1 MRACLR
7 PGTELVRLEP
17 YRLAREERDL
27 KLDLPLDSFPRLL
40 DLVVSADGPV
50 AIRAHFGRDAEG
62 RCRVTG
68 TLAVTLR
75 LRCGNCL
82 EVEPVSLELPLD
94 MCIVKDPER
103 ARTLIGE
110 VDPLILEEP
119 EATPAELFEDDLIM
133 GLPERPC
140 QGRVDCPHRPDPA
153 LAEAVQIEEAEPA
166 RRENPFAVLAGLK
179 KDDGD

>member
-1 MRACLR
+1 M
-7 PGTELVRLEP
+7 RLEP

-27 KLDLPLDSFPRLL
+27 KLDLPLDSFPRLR
-40 DLVVSADGPV
+40 DLVVGGEGPV
-50 AIRAHFGRDAEG
+50 AIRAHFGRDADG

-68 TLAVTLR
+68 TLAATLR
-75 LRCGNCL
+75 LRCGNCR
-82 EVEPVSLELPLD
+82 EVEPVALELPIDL
-94 MCIVKDPER
+94 CIIKDPER
-103 ARTLIGE
+103 ARALLGE

-140 QGRVDCPHRPDPA
+140 LGRIDCPHRPDA
-153 LAEAVQIEEAEPA
+153 MLAVQVEKEAEPA